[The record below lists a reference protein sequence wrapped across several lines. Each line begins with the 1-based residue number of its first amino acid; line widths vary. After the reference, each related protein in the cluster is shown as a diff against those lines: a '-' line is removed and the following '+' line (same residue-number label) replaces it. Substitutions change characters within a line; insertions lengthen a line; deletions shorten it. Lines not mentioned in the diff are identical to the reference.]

1 MSRGWKVESVR
12 VSVGASREGLLRNYY
27 VYEQNHGCIGPEAK
41 CKRMV
46 TALCFLFDKFQA
58 SSAGKV
64 AGQKTGAVNLKVVRL
79 RTIMTR

>member
-1 MSRGWKVESVR
+1 MSRGWKLESVR
-12 VSVGASREGLLRNYY
+12 VSVRASREGLLGNYY

-46 TALCFLFDKFQA
+46 TGLCFLFEKFEA

-64 AGQKTGAVNLKVVRL
+64 AGRKTVAGKLRVVRL
-79 RTIMTR
+79 RTIMAR